1 MPTVHLTD
9 RFIRNIENPDKRK
22 EFYDDHLIENNKLKK
37 NGAKGLALRIT
48 PTGKKSFVYR
58 YWIQGRAKRF
68 TIGSYPAISL
78 KKARDKAERL
88 HEKVNDGIDPLKERE
103 AKKQIPDE
111 ITFKELS
118 ESYDGIHLSTLRQ
131 TSQDYHTWAM
141 GSKVLPVIGKK
152 NLKDVSQQDIVRLLD
167 KIAIEG
173 DAKATANKVRSRLHH
188 MFEFARGRG
197 YVTDNPVSD
206 TKPYEGGNNQSE
218 RYYSA
223 DEIKN
228 IWQTIEQLNEPVQS
242 YLKIIMLTGQ
252 RRTETHMMKWEN
264 ITHEKDEEFEGWIWT
279 IPKQYAKS
287 DRDHVVPLSPL
298 ARDVLSR
305 LKESAGEN
313 PFVFASGAGDDIP
326 IGLKT
331 IKRAVKTIK
340 DDSGVSDYRL
350 HDTRRTVATWLAKLG
365 TPAEV
370 VSKVLNHKTG
380 GGGSL
385 VTRIYNRYEY
395 RAERQKALNRWSQQ
409 IEKILADDN
418 KGKILEL
425 RA

>member
-1 MPTVHLTD
+1 MENKVLLTD
-9 RFIRNIENPDKRK
+9 KIIKGIKKPEKRK
-22 EFYDDHLIENNKLKK
+22 EIYDTKVSGLILRVTKTGHKSFAFRYWYNSKSKQITLGKFDDLSLADARRIVKGDLK
-37 NGAKGLALRIT
+37 NGIKGYKQILAE
-48 PTGKKSFVYR
+48 GK
-58 YWIQGRAKRF
+58 
-68 TIGSYPAISL
+68 
-78 KKARDKAERL
+78 
-88 HEKVNDGIDPLKERE
+88 DPLKQRQQERE
-103 AKKQIPDE
+103 TPDE

-118 ESYDGIHLSTLRQ
+118 EIYDGIHLPTLRQ

-141 GSKVLPVIGKK
+141 DSKVLPVIGKK
-152 NLKDVSQQDIVRLLD
+152 ILKEVSQQDIVKLLD
-167 KIAIEG
+167 KIAIEN

-188 MFEFARGRG
+188 MFEFAKSRS
-197 YVTDNPVSD
+197 YVESNPVSD

-218 RYYSA
+218 RHYNA

-228 IWQTIEQLNEPVQS
+228 IWQVIKQQNEPVRS

-264 ITHEKDEEFEGWIWT
+264 ITYEKDKDFEGWIWT

-287 DRDHVVPLSPL
+287 NRDHIVPLSPM
-298 ARDVLSR
+298 ARDVLSQ
-305 LKESAGEN
+305 LKERAGEN

-331 IKRAVKTIK
+331 IKRAVKAIK
-340 DDSGVSDYRL
+340 DESGVSDYRL

-395 RAERQKALNRWSQQ
+395 RPERQKALNRWSQQ
-409 IEKILADDN
+409 IEKILADEN
-418 KGKILEL
+418 KGNVIKL

>member
-1 MPTVHLTD
+1 MPTIHLTD
-9 RFIRNIENPDKRK
+9 RFIKNIQNPDKRR

-37 NGAKGLALRIT
+37 TGVKGLALRVT

-58 YWIQGRAKRF
+58 YWRHGKAKRY
-68 TIGSYPAISL
+68 TIGSYPSISL
-78 KKARDKAERL
+78 KKAREKAESL
-88 HEKVNDGIDPLKERE
+88 YESVNDGNDPLEERK
-103 AKKQIPDE
+103 AKQKKPDV

-118 ESYDGIHLSTLRQ
+118 KIYDGIHLPTLRE
-131 TSQDYHTWAM
+131 SLRDYHTWAM
-141 GSKVLPVIGKK
+141 KTKVLPTIGKK
-152 NLKDVSQQDIVRLLD
+152 NLKDVSQQDVIKLLD
-167 KIAIEG
+167 KIAIKG

-197 YVTDNPVSD
+197 YVTSNPVSD

-218 RYYSA
+218 RFYSA

-228 IWQTIEQLNEPVQS
+228 ILQVIEQINEPARS

-252 RRTETHMMKWEN
+252 RRTETLMMKWEN
-264 ITHEKDEEFEGWIWT
+264 ITHEKDDEFEGWIWT

-287 DRDHVVPLSPL
+287 NRDHVVPLSPM

-305 LKESAGEN
+305 LKERAGEN

-331 IKRAVKTIK
+331 VKRAVKKIK
-340 DDSGVSDYRL
+340 DESGVSDYRL

-395 RAERQKALNRWSQQ
+395 RPERQKALNRWSQQ

-418 KGKILEL
+418 KGNVIEM